1 MQQPC
6 CLVSCC
12 QGKLGELTKT
22 VYQLCSSS
30 FCLLVISIWTT
41 LCQIMMLVGTVLG
54 PGSIFIML
62 AGGLSIAFGLSNGWS
77 FLVNLVPI
85 SIFILICFYAKPK
98 YQIQGSRGMNESSF
112 KLGESIANPWI
123 C

>member
-1 MQQPC
+1 
-6 CLVSCC
+6 
-12 QGKLGELTKT
+12 
-22 VYQLCSSS
+22 
-30 FCLLVISIWTT
+30 
-41 LCQIMMLVGTVLG
+41 MMLVGTVLG

-98 YQIQGSRGMNESSF
+98 YQIQVGAAR
-112 KLGESIANPWI
+112 ANHNLDLEGYI
-123 C
+123 D

>member
-1 MQQPC
+1 
-6 CLVSCC
+6 
-12 QGKLGELTKT
+12 
-22 VYQLCSSS
+22 
-30 FCLLVISIWTT
+30 
-41 LCQIMMLVGTVLG
+41 MMLVGTVLG

-98 YQIQGSRGMNESSF
+98 YQIQGSRAWTNLDLDLASQLQIHGF
-112 KLGESIANPWI
+112 ANLMIPLFSCLNSHRHKRI
-123 C
+123 RI

>member
-1 MQQPC
+1 
-6 CLVSCC
+6 
-12 QGKLGELTKT
+12 
-22 VYQLCSSS
+22 
-30 FCLLVISIWTT
+30 
-41 LCQIMMLVGTVLG
+41 MMLVGTVLG

-98 YQIQGSRGMNESSF
+98 YQIQGSSSWPKIESELSF
-112 KLGESIANPWI
+112 AESLKNI
-123 C
+123 